1 MQNLIKQIMK
11 FGVVGALAFVIDF
24 GTMTFL
30 TEVFGVPYLASTT
43 IGFIV
48 SVIFNYLASM
58 RFVFAHKED
67 MSRRREFIIFIV
79 LSVIGLG
86 LNDLLMFLGVD
97 LVGIDYRIT
106 KIIATAVVMVYN
118 FVSRKLL
125 LDAGQE

>member
-11 FGVVGALAFVIDF
+11 FGVVGTLAFLIDF

-43 IGFIV
+43 IGFTV